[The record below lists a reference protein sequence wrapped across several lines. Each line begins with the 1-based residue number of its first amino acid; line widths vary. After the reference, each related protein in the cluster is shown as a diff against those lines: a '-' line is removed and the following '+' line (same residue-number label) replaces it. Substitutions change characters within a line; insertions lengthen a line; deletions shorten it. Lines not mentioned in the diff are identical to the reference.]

1 MITRVRRIVLA
12 GALAAV
18 LLVGMPMRAPARVD
32 PVAAAR
38 TRLLGRGWQSPGE
51 VRLHWFGVTNFIASF
66 GGHVVLLDAWI
77 ITGGAKGYVPTTVDD
92 LIAVRPDF
100 IYVGHGHFDH
110 VADLGPIAEAT
121 GAKVVGTREH
131 CASAKAGARRPEAVH
146 CVAIRE
152 IGTGHPFTGGNSQFL
167 GGPNTGL
174 TSYGAFGRPVAGPRG
189 LRVTVVNGRHSAPR
203 APEPA
208 DFRAPATPPSDPS
221 PTTDH
226 PPDPGS
232 LMALFEH
239 AGDPEGG
246 SLVYRFDL
254 GALSIVWH
262 DSAGPLSNTG
272 EAGNAEITQSLQRLG
287 PVDVQLGAAVGFNQ
301 FTNGLRD
308 LGDYIAALRPK
319 LFIPTHHDN
328 WAPPATTEGRAYE
341 PAILEEI
348 ARLPT
353 ATRPHLCMISDPE
366 NYRTVFRFKTA
377 EWAGIG
383 RVQPG
388 GCYVSSR

>member
-1 MITRVRRIVLA
+1 VVTTVLA
-12 GALAAV
+12 AALLMLVPLPAPAAV
-18 LLVGMPMRAPARVD
+18 DRVS
-32 PVAAAR
+32 AAR
-38 TRLLGRGWQSPGE
+38 TRLLGRGWQSRDE

-77 ITGGAKGYVPTTVDD
+77 ITGGTKGYVPTSVDD
-92 LIAVRPDF
+92 LIAVRPEY

-131 CASAKAGARRPEAVH
+131 CASARANARRPQAVRCIPILEA
-146 CVAIRE
+146 
-152 IGTGHPFTGGNSQFL
+152 GTRQPFTGGNSQSV
-167 GGPNTGL
+167 GGPAQGL
-174 TSYGAFGRPVAGPRG
+174 TRFGAFGRPADGPPG
-189 LRVTVVNGRHSAPR
+189 VKVTVVNARHSAPR
-203 APEPA
+203 QPDPA
-208 DFRAPATPPSDPS
+208 DFRVPQTPPSDPT

-226 PPDPGS
+226 PPDLGS
-232 LMALFEH
+232 LMALFQH

-246 SLVYRFDL
+246 SLVYRFDI
-254 GALSIVWH
+254 GALSIAWH
-262 DSAGPLSNTG
+262 DSAGPISNTG
-272 EAGNAEITQSLQRLG
+272 EAGNADITSALRHLG

-308 LGDYIAALRPK
+308 LGDYMAALQPK

-328 WAPPATTEGRAYE
+328 WAPPATTQGRYYE
-341 PAILEEI
+341 PAILDEM
-348 ARLPT
+348 ARLPV

-366 NYRTVFRFKTA
+366 NYRTVFRFKTGQ
-377 EWAGIG
+377 WAGAG
-383 RVQPG
+383 RVQPA